1 MKIEE
6 RMDRNSMEDQIEI
19 GNIIESSLKGSF
31 GEVMKAM
38 IEGLKSEFLMN
49 SDAVK
54 VLPADRILGRL
65 EGLSRLQDRLDYAVM
80 IARELK
86 EDIKDEKRV

>member
-1 MKIEE
+1 MKITE
-6 RMDRNSMEDQIEI
+6 RMDRNLMEDQIEI

>member
-1 MKIEE
+1 
-6 RMDRNSMEDQIEI
+6 MEDQIEI